1 MKTTVLQFML
11 GASLTVH
18 NLLFWFTNC
27 DWINSWNVPIGQL
40 VYNDRTVI
48 VIKKVQKATKTWQRS
63 WAGFITSALH
73 YIWLKQTHQQQ
84 LRECQEAASY
94 VSKTTTCASQC
105 ILCSHCTTTTW
116 NLLLMQPSMDELG
129 YNAASDKICLH
140 LKIEGIGQFWYV
152 KIHAWLRGL
161 GE

>member
-1 MKTTVLQFML
+1 ML

-48 VIKKVQKATKTWQRS
+48 VIKKVVNGQVQKATKTLQRS
-63 WAGFITSALH
+63 WVDFITSALH

-84 LRECQEAASY
+84 LRAWQEEASY
-94 VSKTTTCASQC
+94 VSKTITCASQC
-105 ILCSHCTTTTW
+105 ILCRHCTTTTW
-116 NLLLMQPSMDELG
+116 NLLLMRPLMEELG
-129 YNAASDKICLH
+129 YNPANDKICLH
-140 LKIEGIGQFWYV
+140 LKMERIGQFRYV
-152 KIHAWLRGL
+152 NIHAWLRGS

>member
-1 MKTTVLQFML
+1 ML

-48 VIKKVQKATKTWQRS
+48 VIKKVVNGQVQKATKTLQRS

-84 LRECQEAASY
+84 LREWQEEVSY
-94 VSKTTTCASQC
+94 VSKTTTYASQC
-105 ILCSHCTTTTW
+105 ILCRHCATTTW
-116 NLLLMQPSMDELG
+116 NRLLMRPLMEELG
-129 YNAASDKICLH
+129 YNPANDKICLH
-140 LKIEGIGQFWYV
+140 LKIERIGQFWYV
-152 KIHAWLRGL
+152 KIHAWLRGS